1 MQTFFKFLLGL
12 LILWVMAP
20 SVIAQDQEEKY
31 FPKPQSP
38 PRLVN
43 DFASLLSANEI
54 QALEQKL
61 RAYNDSTSTQIAI
74 VIVSTLHDYEVGD
87 YAQRL
92 AKRWGV
98 GQKERD
104 NGVML
109 LVAPSERKITIQTGY
124 GVEARLPDHI
134 CKRIIKGVI
143 SPAFKQKAYYQGLDE
158 AVDAIR
164 SQLLGEYKA
173 APKSK
178 KHKVSGNALTSLG
191 VFIIIVFI
199 VVYILVKKY
208 GGGGGGGFGGFDN
221 FGGGGSYRHFRRGTG
236 PFYYGGGGGFGGFGG
251 GSFGG
256 GSSGG
261 GFGGFGGGS
270 FGGGGASGD
279 W

>member
-1 MQTFFKFLLGL
+1 MKTLLNVL
-12 LILWVMAP
+12 LAFMMLLVLVPAAH
-20 SVIAQDQEEKY
+20 AQDQEDKY

-43 DFASLLSANEI
+43 DFVGLLTSEETA
-54 QALEQKL
+54 ALEKKL
-61 RAYNDSTSTQIAI
+61 VAYNDTTSTQVAI
-74 VIVSTLHDYEVGD
+74 VIVESLHDYEVGD

-92 AKRWGV
+92 AQRWGV

-109 LVAPSERKITIQTGY
+109 LVAPTERKITIQTGY

-134 CKRIIKGVI
+134 CKRIIKSII
-143 SPAFKQKAYYQGLDE
+143 SPAFKQKAYYQGLNE
-158 AVDAIR
+158 ATDAIR

-173 APKSK
+173 EKKSG

-191 VFIIIVFI
+191 IFIIIVFI

-208 GGGGGGGFGGFDN
+208 GGGGGGGFGN

-236 PFYYGGGGGFGGFGG
+236 PFYYGGGFGSGGGFGGFG
-251 GSFGG
+251 GG